1 MIVGGD
7 DWKWKWSG
15 AKWAGNVGW
24 WGVGGVVRLETSTTR
39 YPTDKSRLPTRA
51 HNGPE

>member
-15 AKWAGNVGW
+15 AKWAGNVGL
-24 WGVGGVVRLETSTTR
+24 VGVVRLETSTSR
-39 YPTDKSRLPTRA
+39 YPTDKRTLPTRA
-51 HNGPE
+51 HNGPEYM